1 MSADHLELA
10 RWPRCL
16 ISEQEERTS
25 RDLMQ
30 SITDTAPEPARAK
43 GRSSSIVMISIIA
56 AMSGLLFGYD
66 TGIIATALPGIS
78 DAYQLTTEGD
88 KQIITS
94 ALLLG
99 AVCSAPCTSHLCDR
113 YGRKPML
120 MLIAVVFILATA
132 ACAVRTTPTTL
143 TVARFFLGLAIGAA
157 SGAAPIYISEMAPAK
172 RRGRLV
178 VLFQLMIMI
187 GIVCAHFTGY
197 FIGHEAWQWLIA
209 FGVLPAI
216 VMLLG
221 VLLLPESPRW
231 LYAHGLIEQAQ
242 GVLLRLRGD
251 RGQVER
257 ELGEMAA
264 VVADEQQANAGS
276 WKEFFSA
283 RVRPALV
290 LGGGVAMFS
299 QITGN
304 NALVYY
310 MPTVFHDLGFSENA
324 SVLMPAFGAVGVL
337 IMTFIG
343 SYLVD
348 IVGRRKYLL
357 TMVPISILSFIVIA
371 VLLGG
376 GSDATQG
383 WQLYAVFAA
392 VILYMVAN
400 NGAFG
405 VTIWLVNAE
414 VYPMKLRG
422 KGGSFGA
429 FSHWFFDFLIAA
441 TTLTMFQYL
450 GAAGPFW
457 LFTAIS
463 VISLAFV
470 YFLLPET
477 KGKSLELI
485 ERELHQGRFYQYQR
499 RGRRPV
505 DPRTDTVA

>member
-1 MSADHLELA
+1 MQLA
-10 RWPRCL
+10 TD
-16 ISEQEERTS
+16 TS
-25 RDLMQ
+25 RQ
-30 SITDTAPEPARAK
+30 SATTRA
-43 GRSSSIVMISIIA
+43 GSSVAVVAMIA

-78 DAYQLTTEGD
+78 ESYNLTSEGD

-99 AVCSAPCTSHLCDR
+99 AVFSAPFTSYLCDR

-120 MLIAVVFILATA
+120 LLIAVLFIAATA
-132 ACAVRTTPTTL
+132 VCAIRTTPAIL

-157 SGAAPIYISEMAPAK
+157 SGAAPIYISEMSPAE

-197 FIGHEAWQWLIA
+197 FIGHQAWQWLIG
-209 FGVLPAI
+209 FGVLPAL

-221 VLLLPESPRW
+221 VTLLPESPRW
-231 LYAHGLIEQAQ
+231 LYAHGMIEKAQA
-242 GVLLRLRGD
+242 VLLKLRGD
-251 RGQVER
+251 RELVER
-257 ELGEMAA
+257 ELGGMAEA
-264 VVADEQQANAGS
+264 VAEEQQANAGS

-337 IMTFIG
+337 VMTFIG

-348 IVGRRKYLL
+348 IIGRRKYLL
-357 TMVPISILSFIVIA
+357 VMVPISILSFIVIA
-371 VLLGG
+371 LLLGE

-405 VTIWLVNAE
+405 VTIWLINSE
-414 VYPMKLRG
+414 VYPTKLRG
-422 KGGSFGA
+422 KGGAFGA

-463 VISLAFV
+463 VLSLAFV

-477 KGKSLELI
+477 KGKSLEKI
-485 ERELHQGRFYQYQR
+485 EHELHQGRFYQFQR
-499 RGRRPV
+499 RG
-505 DPRTDTVA
+505 

>member
-1 MSADHLELA
+1 MQLA
-10 RWPRCL
+10 TDATRQPPGGGVK
-16 ISEQEERTS
+16 TS
-25 RDLMQ
+25 SMAAIAL
-30 SITDTAPEPARAK
+30 
-43 GRSSSIVMISIIA
+43 IA

-66 TGIIATALPGIS
+66 TGIIATALHGIS
-78 DAYQLTTEGD
+78 DSYHLVSESD

-99 AVCSAPCTSHLCDR
+99 AVFSAPFTSYLCDR

-120 MLIAVVFILATA
+120 LLIAALFIVATLV
-132 ACAVRTTPTTL
+132 CAVRTTPAVL

-157 SGAAPIYISEMAPAK
+157 SGAAPIYISEMAPAE

-197 FIGHEAWQWLIA
+197 FVGHEAWQWLIG
-209 FGVLPAI
+209 FGALPVA
-216 VMLLG
+216 MLLG
-221 VLLLPESPRW
+221 VTLLPESPRW
-231 LYAHGLIEQAQ
+231 LYAHGMVDKA
-242 GVLLRLRGD
+242 GAVLMRLRGD
-251 RGQVER
+251 RALVER
-257 ELGEMAA
+257 ELGGMAEA
-264 VVADEQQANAGS
+264 VAEERQANAGT
-276 WKEFFSA
+276 WREFFSA

-310 MPTVFHDLGFSENA
+310 MPTVFHDLGFSEDA
-324 SVLMPAFGAVGVL
+324 SVLMPAFGAVGVMV
-337 IMTFIG
+337 MTFVG
-343 SYLVD
+343 SHLVD
-348 IVGRRKYLL
+348 VVGRRRYLL
-357 TMVPISILSFIVIA
+357 VMVPISIVSFIVIA
-371 VLLGG
+371 LLLGQG
-376 GSDATQG
+376 ADATQG
-383 WQLYAVFAA
+383 WQLYAIFAA

-422 KGGSFGA
+422 KGGAFGA
-429 FSHWFFDFLIAA
+429 FSHWFFDFIIAA
-441 TTLTMFQYL
+441 TTLTLFQVL

-457 LFTAIS
+457 LFTGIS
-463 VISLAFV
+463 VVSLAFV

-477 KGKSLELI
+477 KGKSLEQI
-485 ERELHQGRFYQYQR
+485 EHELNQGRFYQFQR
-499 RGRRPV
+499 RGARRV
-505 DPRTDTVA
+505 ESRTGTTV